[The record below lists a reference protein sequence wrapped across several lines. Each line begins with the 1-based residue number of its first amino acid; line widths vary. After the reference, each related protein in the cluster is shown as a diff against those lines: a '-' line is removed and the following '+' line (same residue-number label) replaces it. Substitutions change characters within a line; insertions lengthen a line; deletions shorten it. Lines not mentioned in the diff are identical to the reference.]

1 MSKGIWGLSSARM
14 GLHLNRF
21 RIRRQMDKR
30 IAFISIICLLLC
42 VPAFASDGGQ
52 VTADVQNTA
61 SAAAVPFRTVTAPVI
76 IDRPVRLT
84 EFRQQL
90 MREYA
95 LQHYGEAMTEI
106 VPQAVIVHWTVSRD
120 ADSVHRYFY
129 KEARADGT
137 LNVCSQFLV
146 DRDGTVFR
154 LTPETMLDRH
164 AIGYN
169 WCAIGIEN
177 VGGADNK
184 EDLTQAQL
192 QADAALVRYLREK
205 YPTIRYVWGHYQQ
218 TVAKQSGLYRENVS
232 GYFHEKVDPGPKFM
246 KGLQKRL
253 KDTGLLFFK
262 P

>member
-1 MSKGIWGLSSARM
+1 M
-14 GLHLNRF
+14 NRL
-21 RIRRQMDKR
+21 
-30 IAFISIICLLLC
+30 ISLLLICLLLC
-42 VPAFASDGGQ
+42 VPAFASDGNT
-52 VTADVQNTA
+52 VAVKTQNTA
-61 SAAAVPFRTVTAPVI
+61 AAATASRTVTAPVI

-84 EFRQQL
+84 EYREQL
-90 MREYA
+90 EREYT
-95 LQHYGEAMTEI
+95 LRHYGEAFTEI

-146 DRDGTVFR
+146 DRDGTIFR

-177 VGGADNK
+177 VGGVDNK
-184 EDLTQAQL
+184 EDLTPAQL
-192 QADAALVRYLREK
+192 QANVMLIRYLQEK

-218 TVAKQSGLYRENVS
+218 TAAKQSGLYKENVQ
-232 GYFHEKVDPGPKFM
+232 GYFHEKADPGAKFM
-246 KGLQKRL
+246 KGLQKNL

>member
-1 MSKGIWGLSSARM
+1 M
-14 GLHLNRF
+14 
-21 RIRRQMDKR
+21 KR
-30 IAFISIICLLLC
+30 LLPLLLALFFC
-42 VPAFASDGGQ
+42 VPAFVINEKNAEAEGKKIQQPLS
-52 VTADVQNTA
+52 VTL
-61 SAAAVPFRTVTAPVI
+61 RTVTAPVI

-84 EFRQQL
+84 EYRQQL

-95 LQHYGEAMTEI
+95 LLHYGEEMTEI
-106 VPQAVIVHWTVSRD
+106 IPQVVVVHWTEFPEAD
-120 ADSVHRYFY
+120 AVYDYFY
-129 KEARADGT
+129 KEARGDGT

-146 DRDGTVFR
+146 DRDGTIFR

-177 VGGADNK
+177 VGGVGSK
-184 EDLTQAQL
+184 EDLTQEQL
-192 QADAALVRYLREK
+192 QANVLLIRYLQEK

-218 TVAKQSGLYRENVS
+218 IAAKKSGLYKENIA

-246 KGLQKRL
+246 KALQKNL
-253 KDTGLLFFK
+253 QDTGLLFFK

>member
-1 MSKGIWGLSSARM
+1 MKRMLS
-14 GLHLNRF
+14 
-21 RIRRQMDKR
+21 
-30 IAFISIICLLLC
+30 LLLALFFC
-42 VPAFASDGGQ
+42 VPAFVINEKIAVAEDKRIQQPAS
-52 VTADVQNTA
+52 VTL
-61 SAAAVPFRTVTAPVI
+61 RTVTAPVI
-76 IDRPVRLT
+76 VDRPVRLT
-84 EFRQQL
+84 EYRQQL

-95 LQHYGEAMTEI
+95 LLHYGEEMTEI
-106 VPQAVIVHWTVSRD
+106 IPQVVIVHWTEFPE

-129 KEARADGT
+129 KEVRGDGT

-146 DRDGTVFR
+146 DRDGTIFR

-177 VGGADNK
+177 VGGVDKK
-184 EDLTQAQL
+184 EDLTQEQL
-192 QADAALVRYLREK
+192 QANLILIRYLQEK

-218 TVAKQSGLYRENVS
+218 IAAKKSGLFRENVS

-246 KGLQKRL
+246 KALQKNL

>member
-1 MSKGIWGLSSARM
+1 MRMSKGRLLS
-14 GLHLNRF
+14 LLL
-21 RIRRQMDKR
+21 
-30 IAFISIICLLLC
+30 ICLLLC
-42 VPAFASDGGQ
+42 VPAFASDGGKN
-52 VTADVQNTA
+52 VTANVQNTA
-61 SAAAVPFRTVTAPVI
+61 SASAAPSRTVTAPVI

-84 EFRQQL
+84 EYREQL

-95 LQHYGEAMTEI
+95 LQHYGEAFTEI
-106 VPQAVIVHWTVSRD
+106 VPQAVVVHWTESTD
-120 ADSVHRYFY
+120 ADGVHRFFY
-129 KEARADGT
+129 KEARKDGT

-146 DRDGTVFR
+146 DRDGTIFR

-177 VGGADNK
+177 VGGVK
-184 EDLTQAQL
+184 SREDLTPAQL
-192 QADAALVRYLREK
+192 QANVMLIRYLQEK

-218 TVAKQSGLYRENVS
+218 TAAKQSGLYKENVS

-246 KGLQKRL
+246 KGLQKKL